1 MAENGILLR
10 TARPDDA
17 PRLLEIYRPYVE
29 KTAISFEC
37 EVPSLEEF
45 RGRIVR
51 TLKNHPYFT
60 VERGGELLGYAYT
73 GSFVGRAAYSWA
85 AEVTIYLREDQRR
98 NGLGRRLYGA
108 IEAASRAR
116 NIFNL
121 NACIGVPEGQE
132 DLHLNRNSMEFHAHM
147 GYRLVGEFR
156 RCGYKFGTWYNM
168 IWMEKLLGQHPVS
181 PKPVIPFSELEPELL
196 RNLLDGAIPRK

>member
-1 MAENGILLR
+1 ML
-10 TARPDDA
+10 
-17 PRLLEIYRPYVE
+17 
-29 KTAISFEC
+29 
-37 EVPSLEEF
+37 F
-45 RGRIVR
+45 R
-51 TLKNHPYFT
+51 
-60 VERGGELLGYAYT
+60 
-73 GSFVGRAAYSWA
+73 S
-85 AEVTIYLREDQRR
+85 
-98 NGLGRRLYGA
+98 GLGRRLYGA
-108 IEAASRAR
+108 IEAVSRAR

-121 NACIGVPEGQE
+121 NACIGVPEGEE
-132 DLHLNRNSMEFHAHM
+132 DPHLNRNSMEFHAHM

>member
-17 PRLLEIYRPYVE
+17 PQLLEIYRPYVE

-60 VERGGELLGYAYT
+60 VERDRELLGYAYT
-73 GSFVGRAAYSWA
+73 GGFVGRAAYSWA
-85 AEVTIYLREDQRR
+85 AEVTIYLR
-98 NGLGRRLYGA
+98 
-108 IEAASRAR
+108 
-116 NIFNL
+116 
-121 NACIGVPEGQE
+121 
-132 DLHLNRNSMEFHAHM
+132 
-147 GYRLVGEFR
+147 
-156 RCGYKFGTWYNM
+156 
-168 IWMEKLLGQHPVS
+168 
-181 PKPVIPFSELEPELL
+181 
-196 RNLLDGAIPRK
+196 

>member
-60 VERGGELLGYAYT
+60 VEQGGELLG
-73 GSFVGRAAYSWA
+73 
-85 AEVTIYLREDQRR
+85 
-98 NGLGRRLYGA
+98 
-108 IEAASRAR
+108 
-116 NIFNL
+116 
-121 NACIGVPEGQE
+121 
-132 DLHLNRNSMEFHAHM
+132 
-147 GYRLVGEFR
+147 
-156 RCGYKFGTWYNM
+156 
-168 IWMEKLLGQHPVS
+168 
-181 PKPVIPFSELEPELL
+181 
-196 RNLLDGAIPRK
+196 